1 MKALN
6 LNRLIAM
13 TKTLKFSL
21 FFTCILAFAQRADAK
36 IWTVDNTPGSGAD
49 SFSIQGVMNIATA
62 GDTIIVM
69 PSITTYSDVTFNK
82 RMVIYTR
89 GHSSNNLD
97 KDRRVFISSFN
108 MTANG
113 NGSTVKGLIVDYFY
127 ISGSNITVQ
136 NCYVS
141 NFVNVGGSNNVI
153 LGCVFSSQNF
163 SLNIS
168 DGAYN
173 NIVSNCY
180 FVNRVTS
187 GSFSGPGNSG
197 MIYGGN
203 SSNLIKNCM
212 FTEIINGGNVS
223 GNGFPFFKYSFAKVY
238 NCLLWSNHPSRS
250 RFDTL
255 NAGSVFKNNLTYSAN
270 NRPAALPGTGN
281 INDTLPVFEGGY
293 NSSSN
298 LPFFRPGNDMRLSS
312 SSPGKNKGTDS
323 TDIGLYGGGFAFSF
337 EGNVPGVAIF
347 DDFEV
352 MNPVVKKGGI
362 LKVKVTARKPD

>member
-1 MKALN
+1 M
-6 LNRLIAM
+6 RHIQ
-13 TKTLKFSL
+13 TKMLKVSL
-21 FFTCILAFAQRADAK
+21 FLFCLLASAQHADAK

-49 SFSIQGVMNIATA
+49 SFSIQGIMNIATP

-69 PSITTYSDVTFNK
+69 PSLTTYSDITSNK
-82 RMVIYTR
+82 RMVVYTR

-97 KDRRVFISSFN
+97 KDRRVYINSVNITTS
-108 MTANG
+108 G
-113 NGSTVKGLIVDYFY
+113 NGFILKGLIIDNFY
-127 ISGSNITVQ
+127 ISGSNVTVQ
-136 NCYVS
+136 NCLVG
-141 NFVNVGGSNNVI
+141 NFINMGGSNNVI
-153 LGCVFSSQNF
+153 FGCVFNNPTF
-163 SLNIS
+163 ALNIS

-180 FVNRVTS
+180 FLKHATGGSYSGHSYSMVN
-187 GSFSGPGNSG
+187 
-197 MIYGGN
+197 GGN

-212 FTEIINGGNVS
+212 MTEVISS
-223 GNGFPFFKYSFAKVY
+223 GSVANNGFAFFKSSYAKVY
-238 NCLLWSNHPSRS
+238 NCLLWSNHPSRA

-270 NRPAALPGTGN
+270 SRPAALPGTGN
-281 INDTLPVFEGGY
+281 INDTFPVFEGGY
-293 NSSSN
+293 NSSNN
-298 LPFFRPGNDMRLSS
+298 LPVFRAGNDMRLSS

-337 EGNVPGVAIF
+337 EGNVPGIAIF

-352 MNPVVKKGGI
+352 MNPVVKKGGV